1 MFQIN
6 MSIVKDI
13 DEEHR
18 LLFERLSALSTAEL
32 HAFDLQ
38 LTLLRTA
45 FESYKRETVFK
56 PCPAFLV
63 GLDDKQ
69 LVRRL
74 SKF

>member
-1 MFQIN
+1 
-6 MSIVKDI
+6 MSIGRDV

-18 LLFERLSALSTAEL
+18 LLYERLSTLSTAEL

-56 PCPAFLV
+56 PCPSFLV
-63 GLDDKQ
+63 GLDDQQ